1 MQEIGGDL
9 EMPDGM
15 RRMRLCASACILC
28 LACFGVSIGL
38 LHVLV
43 PQFPPTYRFMSEYA
57 RSPYGPLMTFNFI
70 ALAGAAGF
78 LAISLSLESR
88 LPQRSRWV
96 GPPLMASAALFLFLM
111 SIFPSDLQ
119 DTPRTL
125 IGRIHDFF
133 STLPFAC
140 IIPTA
145 ILFVRRFAK
154 EVSWRTVV
162 RVTIL
167 LAVVALIGAGMAY
180 GWQHSL
186 KWTGLIQRIFA
197 MPTLLWMLIVA
208 LRLRSRADQT

>member
-1 MQEIGGDL
+1 MQEISYDL
-9 EMPDGM
+9 GMSEDM
-15 RRMRLCASACILC
+15 RRMRICASASILC

-38 LHVLV
+38 LHILV
-43 PQFPPTYRFMSEYA
+43 PQFPPMYRFMSEYA

-96 GPPLMASAALFLFLM
+96 GPPLMASASLFLFLM

-119 DTPRTL
+119 ETPRTL

-145 ILFVRRFAK
+145 ILFVRRYAN
-154 EVSWRTVV
+154 ELSWRTVV

-167 LAVVALIGAGMAY
+167 LAVVALIGAGIAY
-180 GWQHSL
+180 GWQHNL
-186 KWTGLIQRIFA
+186 KWTGLLQRVFA
-197 MPTLLWMLIVA
+197 LPTLLWMLIVA
-208 LRLRSRADQT
+208 LRLRGRPDQN